1 MAREGEQ
8 KKEGQQQPKQRSC
21 EAALT
26 NMLCFMGIYKHGPHC
41 VCEGAHENLYK
52 AVGVECE
59 GVGREGER
67 AEVGLLFVCRDFK
80 DFYCITLWKF
90 F

>member
-8 KKEGQQQPKQRSC
+8 KEEEEGQQQPKQRSC

-59 GVGREGER
+59 GVGRGGTGGGGI
-67 AEVGLLFVCRDFK
+67 AFCM
-80 DFYCITLWKF
+80 
-90 F
+90 